1 VLIWAPAVVLA
12 QRLIGNS
19 TDAHSTEFDWAAP
32 PTVLAKPLAP
42 VPLQM
47 RATRVLA
54 VPVAMVPLLHGLD
67 VQAATHEVGLLW
79 VLGRIED
86 AVSLGLGTFHMGHK
100 IHALF
105 IIFCL
110 I

>member
-1 VLIWAPAVVLA
+1 M
-12 QRLIGNS
+12 GNS
-19 TDAHSTEFDWAAP
+19 TDARSTEFVWAAL
-32 PTVLAKPLAP
+32 PTVLAKPLVP

-54 VPVAMVPLLHGLD
+54 VPVAMVPLLRGTD
-67 VQAATHEVGLLW
+67 VLAATHEVGLLW

-86 AVSLGLGTFHMGHK
+86 AVSLGLGTFLIGHK

-105 IIFCL
+105 IIF
-110 I
+110 